1 MAIPGHAKQRF
12 YKFRSSEM
20 GVRLAGYCDDFMFK
34 YKEETVF
41 PVKEQKMKSSFLA
54 VFGN

>member
-1 MAIPGHAKQRF
+1 MI
-12 YKFRSSEM
+12 SS
-20 GVRLAGYCDDFMFK
+20 YCDDFMFK

-41 PVKEQKMKSSFLA
+41 SKRDQKMKSSFLA